1 MDPQRKKELKELYKQ
16 LKPDMGILA
25 VKHTSSNKYYLEG
38 TQDLKST
45 VNSIKFKLNFGN
57 HPNKELQKAWTE
69 YGEDCFT
76 IEVLEKL
83 EYDKDES
90 KTDYSEELEI
100 LKIEWEEN
108 LSKQGLEFYV
118 K

>member
-57 HPNKELQKAWTE
+57 HPNRQLQKDWQKDGKE
-69 YGEDCFT
+69 SFT

-83 EYDKDES
+83 KYDEDET
-90 KTDYSEELEI
+90 KTDYSEELAI
-100 LKIEWEEN
+100 LKILWEEK
-108 LSKQGLEFYV
+108 LLQQGARLY
-118 K
+118 